1 MPGKIT
7 KRVIVRAIGPSITVT
22 GHLADPKIEL
32 FDHNGVMIDS
42 NDNWRT
48 FNEEEIKNSQLA
60 PPNDKEAA
68 IIRRLDPG
76 EYTAI
81 ISGVGGSSGI
91 GLVEIYDLEG
101 ETLSELAN
109 ISTRGK
115 VGLGDEVLIGGII
128 VRGGNPQD
136 VLVRAI
142 GPSLSNLGVPNP
154 LQNPRLELRDQN
166 GALLQ
171 DNEDWRDDQESEIQA
186 TGLPPGNDLEAA
198 VLRRL
203 GAGEYTVIVRGAGVT
218 TGLALVEAY
227 KLPDL

>member
-1 MPGKIT
+1 MPGSIS
-7 KRVIVRAIGPSITVT
+7 KRVILRAMGPSIGVP
-22 GHLADPKIEL
+22 GSLANPRLEL
-32 FDHNGVMIDS
+32 FDQSGTMIDA

-60 PPNDKEAA
+60 PPSDLESA
-68 IIRRLDPG
+68 IIQRLDPG
-76 EYTAI
+76 AYTAI
-81 ISGVGGSSGI
+81 IRGVENGVGI

-115 VGLGDEVLIGGII
+115 VGTNDDALIGGII
-128 VRGGNPQD
+128 LRGGNSQN

-142 GPSLSNLGVPNP
+142 GPSIGATVPNT
-154 LQNPRLELRDQN
+154 LQDPRLELRDQN

-171 DNEDWRDDQESEIQA
+171 DNDNWRSDQEAEIQA
-186 TGLPPGNDLEAA
+186 TGIPPSDDREAA
-198 VLRRL
+198 VLRWL
-203 GAGEYTVIVRGAGVT
+203 GAGQYTVIVRGAGAS

-227 KLPDL
+227 RLNDL